1 MKEFRSLADFASHLT
16 RLAAVAPTVT
26 NHMVEQAA
34 EKVEKVAKS
43 EIAHYQPAVGP
54 FPKWEDLTPETEFDK
69 IRKGFPVDAPLL
81 RTGEMRAS
89 ISHKTSGNEAVVG
102 STDEKMVWHE
112 QGTVHIP
119 PRPVLGPAGIRG
131 MADMQARFAAT
142 VAAWL
147 GGRSWRK
154 PRLK

>member
-1 MKEFRSLADFASHLT
+1 MKEFRSLADFANHLT

-43 EIAHYQPAVGP
+43 EIGHYQQSVGP
-54 FPKWEDLTPETEFDK
+54 FPAWAQLQPETEAEK
-69 IRKGFPVDAPLL
+69 RRLGYKQNAPLE
-81 RTGEMRAS
+81 RTGEMRDS
-89 ISHKTSGNEAVVG
+89 ISHESQGNEAVVG